1 MQDKE
6 AHKNN
11 EQPLQLVVFE
21 LESEEY
27 AFEIN
32 KLKEIIPIPQIT
44 VVPNAQECVKGIFNL
59 RGKLILAINLKSI
72 LNLHSSNTSNQ
83 KHVVI
88 AEKDSNLFG
97 LMVDEVKDVIIVK
110 NEQIQPNPELVSNK
124 IHGDYIKGV
133 VVIDKNQAKT
143 KNTDKKDTN
152 SSEKN
157 TRLIIILSSD
167 TILEKIKLDNL
178 ENKVQNN
185 TEQTK
190 EKQ

>member
-11 EQPLQLVVFE
+11 EQALQLVVFE

-72 LNLHSSNTSNQ
+72 LNLHSTNTSNQ

-133 VVIDKNQAKT
+133 VVIDKNQTKT